1 MHLYVHIPF
10 CHRICP
16 YCSFY
21 KHTPASTD
29 MNLFVRALLREV
41 ESRKDDL
48 QNSPEHEPR
57 TLYFGGGTPSML
69 SNSHLGKIIQGIDHV
84 VDIASLDEFSFES
97 NPTTFTINKVRAWK
111 DMGINRV
118 SLGIQSWDPRILA
131 VLGRTHT
138 PEIALHS
145 LEMLRTAGI
154 SEINIDLM
162 FAIPGQTLQL
172 WEQTLLQT
180 VEANP
185 EHISAY
191 NLTYEED
198 TAFFESLAKGEINQ
212 DTEHDADYF
221 ELADTILTDAGFR
234 HYETSNYAR
243 NNLLSKHN
251 FGYWQGDDYIGIGP
265 GAVSTIRGSRI
276 QNTMDTNAYIRSTLE
291 HGVPDSETE
300 RLREEDILLER
311 VALLL
316 RTDTGVPMKWV
327 PPRTEAFIT
336 NLIDENMAII
346 LHSASEDSLDLKGK
360 GRLLVDEIVTD
371 LFSIK

>member
-138 PEIALHS
+138 PEIARHS

-154 SEINIDLM
+154 PEINIDLM

-251 FGYWQGDDYIGIGP
+251 FGYWPRSRQYHPRQPHPKYDGYERLHPLHTGTWCARFRNGKIERRGHSP
-265 GAVSTIRGSRI
+265 GTGSPAPPHRHRGSHE
-276 QNTMDTNAYIRSTLE
+276 MGPPSYRSI
-291 HGVPDSETE
+291 HHQSD
-300 RLREEDILLER
+300 R
-311 VALLL
+311 
-316 RTDTGVPMKWV
+316 
-327 PPRTEAFIT
+327 
-336 NLIDENMAII
+336 
-346 LHSASEDSLDLKGK
+346 
-360 GRLLVDEIVTD
+360 
-371 LFSIK
+371 